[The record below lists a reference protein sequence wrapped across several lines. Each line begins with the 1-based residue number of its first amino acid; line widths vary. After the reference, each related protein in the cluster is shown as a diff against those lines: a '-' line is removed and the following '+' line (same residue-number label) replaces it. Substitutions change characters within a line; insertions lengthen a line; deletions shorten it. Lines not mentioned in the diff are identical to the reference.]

1 MLISRRVSAAVLVSI
16 VIPARNSAK
25 TLPLTLRSIK
35 RQTYPHIEVIVVDG
49 RSSDNAAEI
58 ARSYGARV
66 ITTRPNRSLQRNAGA
81 LLARG
86 DILYFVD
93 ADFYLTPGV
102 VQECVDLIHSGADAV
117 IVLNISN
124 PLKGTVAKIRYY
136 ERMSYYGSGTYEAA
150 RCMTRRTFWK
160 AGGYD
165 PQLYANE
172 DYDLH
177 ARIAATGAKTAH
189 TRKNF
194 EIHLDEPATWREL
207 IAKSLYY
214 GRNITKY
221 LTKNPN
227 PAHITP
233 IRPTY
238 LKKEYAAWATRK
250 WTWAI
255 PAVIIQK
262 TIQAYAT
269 AIGKII

>member
-1 MLISRRVSAAVLVSI
+1 VLVSI
-16 VIPARNSAK
+16 VIPARNAAK

-49 RSSDNAAEI
+49 RSSDNTAEI
-58 ARSYGARV
+58 AKSHGARV
-66 ITTRPNRSLQRNAGA
+66 VTTRPNRSLQRNAGA

-86 DILYFVD
+86 DIFYFVD

-136 ERMSYYGSGTYEAA
+136 ERMSYYRSGTYEAA
-150 RCMTRRTFWK
+150 RCMTRQTFWK

-177 ARIAATGAKTAH
+177 ARIAATRREDSPHKKKLRNTPRRTSHLAGTNNKKPILRTQHNQIPHKKPQPSPHHANPPHLPKKRIRGLGHQKMDMGNPSSNNTKNNTGH
-189 TRKNF
+189 RNSNRKNN
-194 EIHLDEPATWREL
+194 IRKNQL
-207 IAKSLYY
+207 IY
-214 GRNITKY
+214 
-221 LTKNPN
+221 
-227 PAHITP
+227 
-233 IRPTY
+233 
-238 LKKEYAAWATRK
+238 
-250 WTWAI
+250 
-255 PAVIIQK
+255 
-262 TIQAYAT
+262 
-269 AIGKII
+269 